1 MTVPALILVT
11 LMTSG
16 QPGSEPGLE
25 PVLACPL
32 NLETAMARSL
42 ENVRVV
48 QAAVSTRTATVAR
61 FEAMKHFV
69 PLSSMPQLV
78 VGLSNIAGRSSSAS
92 IFPDVTGGT
101 PFFGE
106 GLIHAELSR
115 ANMFFPLDPSGQITA
130 LPIANEGI
138 RAKRIM
144 EDLVRRSQ
152 VELAAQN
159 YFEAKRL
166 RHAAATARLAAEL
179 ARRIETQV
187 SRKLESGQA
196 HDLDL
201 TQAKADNSKAGVLVS
216 EIEKTSRIAQRR
228 LATVLHSS
236 RLLLPQDAPMPVR
249 LEEGYEFNLG
259 ETDEIDISD
268 TPGLPASRAEAVEMA
283 RRRRLE
289 VRLLVVGVDIA
300 RLQERRDL
308 LKLLGVGS
316 LPIGL
321 SFKNTTIPNGGPAT
335 LGLIFGTLYD
345 IPAIDIGLWSNIR
358 RAKLEVARSQLDLE
372 KALLEVDED
381 AGNAW
386 DRLAQSILEY
396 EQKTR
401 EENLAKE
408 TRERSGRLLAQKQ
421 AIEIDVLVADVALS
435 QATTNRWTAWFNLQL
450 ARLDLLRATEMLL
463 DFLRDRGIAP
473 PPRPESSKPAGLWS
487 RICARLGSP
496 LAGGRQ
502 Q

>member
-1 MTVPALILVT
+1 MAAQGMLVVCFALCAQAPE
-11 LMTSG
+11 G
-16 QPGSEPGLE
+16 Q
-25 PVLACPL
+25 VANVI
-32 NLETAMARSL
+32 NLESAMARSL

-48 QAAVSTRTATVAR
+48 QASVATRTATVAR
-61 FEAMKHFV
+61 FEALKHFV
-69 PLSSMPQLV
+69 PLSSLPQLV

-138 RAKRIM
+138 RAKRVM

-152 VELAAQN
+152 VELAAQS
-159 YFEAKRL
+159 YFEARRL
-166 RHAAATARLAAEL
+166 RHAAITASLASKL
-179 ARRIETQV
+179 ASRVEEQV
-187 SRKLESGQA
+187 SRKIVHGQA
-196 HDLDL
+196 HELDL
-201 TQAKADNSKAGVLVS
+201 TQAKTDKSKSGIFVS

-228 LATVLHSS
+228 LATLLHSS
-236 RLLLPQDAPMPVR
+236 RLLTPQDCMVAVR
-249 LEEGYEFNLG
+249 LEEGYEFDLSR
-259 ETDEIDISD
+259 TDEVEISVIS
-268 TPGLPASRAEAVEMA
+268 GIPASREEAVEMA

-289 VRLLVVGVDIA
+289 VRLLIIGVEIA
-300 RLQERRDL
+300 KLQESRDF

-358 RAKLEVARSQLDLE
+358 RARLEVARSQLDLE
-372 KALLEVDED
+372 KALLEVEED

-386 DRLAQSILEY
+386 DRLAQATLEH
-396 EQKTR
+396 EQKLR
-401 EENLAKE
+401 EEKLAEE
-408 TRERSGRLLAQKQ
+408 TRERAGRLLQLKQ
-421 AIEIDVLVADVALS
+421 AIDIDVLAADVGLS
-435 QATTNRWTAWFNLQL
+435 QAATNRWTAWFNLQL
-450 ARLDLLRATEMLL
+450 ARLDLLRSTELLL
-463 DFLRDRGIAP
+463 DYLRDRGVAP
-473 PPRPESSKPAGLWS
+473 PARPVPAKEPGMWARL
-487 RICARLGSP
+487 CARIGSCMP
-496 LAGGRQ
+496 GGRSP
-502 Q
+502 

>member
-1 MTVPALILVT
+1 MTVAKIILIALAACA
-11 LMTSG
+11 
-16 QPGSEPGLE
+16 QPETEPGADSARL
-25 PVLACPL
+25 CPL
-32 NLETAMARSL
+32 NIETAMARSL

-48 QAAVSTRTATVAR
+48 QASVATRTATVAR

-106 GLIHAELSR
+106 GLVHAELSR

-144 EDLVRRSQ
+144 EELVRRSQ

-159 YFEAKRL
+159 YYEAKRL

-179 ARRIETQV
+179 AMRVEAQV
-187 SRKLESGQA
+187 SRKLEQRQA
-196 HDLDL
+196 HELDL
-201 TQAKADNSKAGVLVS
+201 TQAKTDNSKAGVFVS

-236 RLLLPQDAPMPVR
+236 RLLVPQDAPVPVR

-259 ETDEIDISD
+259 ETDEIDIALA
-268 TPGLPASRAEAVEMA
+268 PGLPASRAEAVEMA

-300 RLQERRDL
+300 RLQERRDF
-308 LKLLGVGS
+308 LKLLGLGS

-372 KALLEVDED
+372 KALLEVEED

-386 DRLAQSILEY
+386 DRLAQSMLEY

-408 TRERSGRLLAQKQ
+408 TRERAGRLLAQKQ
-421 AIEIDVLVADVALS
+421 AIEIDVLVADVGLS
-435 QATTNRWTAWFNLQL
+435 QAATNRWTAWFNLQL
-450 ARLDLLRATEMLL
+450 ARLDLLRATELLL
-463 DFLRDRGIAP
+463 DYLRDRGIAP
-473 PPRPESSKPAGLWS
+473 PPRPEISKPAGLWS
-487 RICARLGSP
+487 RLCARLGGPFS
-496 LAGGRQ
+496 GGRLE
-502 Q
+502 

>member
-1 MTVPALILVT
+1 MTVAKIILIALAA
-11 LMTSG
+11 SA
-16 QPGSEPGLE
+16 QPETEPGAESAPL
-25 PVLACPL
+25 CPL

-48 QAAVSTRTATVAR
+48 QATVATRTATVAR

-106 GLIHAELSR
+106 GLVHAELSR
-115 ANMFFPLDPSGQITA
+115 ANMFFPLDPSGQIAA

-144 EDLVRRSQ
+144 EELVRRSQ

-166 RHAAATARLAAEL
+166 RHAAATARLAADL
-179 ARRIETQV
+179 ALRVEAQV
-187 SRKLESGQA
+187 SRKLERGQA
-196 HDLDL
+196 HELDL
-201 TQAKADNSKAGVLVS
+201 TQARTDNSKAGVFVS

-236 RLLLPQDAPMPVR
+236 RLLVPQDAPLPVR

-259 ETDEIDISD
+259 ETDEVDIALA
-268 TPGLPASRAEAVEMA
+268 PGLPVSRAEAVEMA

-308 LKLLGVGS
+308 LKLLGLGS

-358 RAKLEVARSQLDLE
+358 RAKLEIARSQLDLE
-372 KALLEVDED
+372 KALLEVEED

-386 DRLAQSILEY
+386 DRLAQSTLEY

-401 EENLAKE
+401 EEKLAKE
-408 TRERSGRLLAQKQ
+408 TRERAARLLAQKQ
-421 AIEIDVLVADVALS
+421 AIEIDVLAADVGLS
-435 QATTNRWTAWFNLQL
+435 QASTNRWTAWFNLQL
-450 ARLDLLRATEMLL
+450 ARLDLLRATELL
-463 DFLRDRGIAP
+463 LEYLRDRGIAP
-473 PPRPESSKPAGLWS
+473 PPRPEMSKPAGLWS
-487 RICARLGSP
+487 RLCARLGGSFS
-496 LAGGRQ
+496 GGRQ
-502 Q
+502 E